1 MEHFDNKQLK
11 VLYLDL
17 IIKKD
22 KLSVFNVSQ
31 FK

>member
-17 IIKKD
+17 VIKKD